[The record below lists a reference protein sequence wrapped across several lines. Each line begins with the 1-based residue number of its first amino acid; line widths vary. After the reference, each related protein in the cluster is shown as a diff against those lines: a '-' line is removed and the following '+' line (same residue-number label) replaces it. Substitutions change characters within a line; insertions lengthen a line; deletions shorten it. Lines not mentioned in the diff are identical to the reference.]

1 MSRGD
6 RKALAA
12 GSGLR
17 KAGRWGSLCATAV
30 FALYNGALGAVHGT
44 LWHGSICLYYVLL
57 SLLRGLLLTAEGR
70 EERGVVSARR
80 KRGLFFGSWGRMLVM
95 NVALTVPAALMVQS
109 RRPVSM
115 GMIPAITSAT
125 YTTYKITAAVLGLR
139 ERVEGVFAREGKGL
153 RLVDAL
159 VSVLVLQ
166 NTLITVVDG
175 EVRGEMRLLSA
186 ASSVGIFL
194 LIFGEVFLLHRRGRK
209 MLGTGERM

>member
-80 KRGLFFGSWGRMLVM
+80 KRGLFYGSWGLMLVM

-125 YTTYKITAAVLGLR
+125 YATYKLTAAALGLR
-139 ERVEGVFAREGKGL
+139 EKGENVFTRELGVL

-175 EVRGEMRLLSA
+175 EVRGEMVLLSA
-186 ASSVGIFL
+186 VGSGGIFL
-194 LIFGEVFLLHRRGRK
+194 LIFGDTLLWFWRERK
-209 MLGTGERM
+209 NL